1 MKRILKM
8 IVWVSFTFYLLAV
21 FYLVFFR
28 YHRGFIS
35 ELSLWEYVR
44 FQMNLVPF
52 KTIVGYIKAIVDE
65 SMNLNIP
72 VTNLLGNLLMFFLWG
87 IYLPLFFENLKRWKA
102 YVPVTIGLLLGIELV
117 QFFTRRGSFDI
128 DDLILNLAGA
138 MLGFLMWKTRIF
150 QWFEKLYRS

>member
-1 MKRILKM
+1 MKTLLKG
-8 IVWVSFTFYLLAV
+8 IVWASFAVYLLAV
-21 FYLVFFR
+21 TYLVFVR
-28 YHRGFIS
+28 YHRGFVS
-35 ELSLWEYVR
+35 EMSLLDYAR

-52 KTIVGYIKAIVDE
+52 KTIVGYIKAFVDE

-72 VTNLLGNLLMFFLWG
+72 VTNLLGNLLMFFPWG

-128 DDLILNLAGA
+128 DDLILNLTGA
-138 MLGFLMWKTRIF
+138 ILGFLMWKTRIL
-150 QWFEKLYRS
+150 QWFERLYRS